1 MQDMEITKPTRRN
14 RKRNFIQESEDSSV
28 DEPPVE
34 IENME
39 LEQKPSRIGAMDRF
53 VTKSAEASQP
63 TSVQNE
69 ALVARAKKG
78 MKRVLKERTFNDKNG
93 YMVIEEYSSYEEADP
108 EDLKKQQ

>member
-28 DEPPVE
+28 NEPVE

-39 LEQKPSRIGAMDRF
+39 LEQKPSQLRGAMDKF

-63 TSVQNE
+63 TSV
-69 ALVARAKKG
+69 
-78 MKRVLKERTFNDKNG
+78 
-93 YMVIEEYSSYEEADP
+93 
-108 EDLKKQQ
+108 